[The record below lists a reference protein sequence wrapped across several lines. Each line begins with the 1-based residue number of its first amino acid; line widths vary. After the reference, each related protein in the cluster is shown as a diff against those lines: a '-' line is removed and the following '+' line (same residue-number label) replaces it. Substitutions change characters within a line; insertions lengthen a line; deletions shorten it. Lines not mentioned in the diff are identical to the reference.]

1 MRKLLLLFAFL
12 CAVPVMAQNPTLV
25 QGGSYQ
31 RSTTTT
37 VSFSTANGQNTT
49 GNQLIAYAYCSNTA
63 TLTIADVNTG
73 GSPNT
78 WVPIVSNEAVPAG
91 GVRSLWIAYSAQVA
105 PTLDTAT
112 VTANTACTNG
122 LTGIAMEFNNLTN
135 AGFDKGP
142 ASTAGLTSGS
152 VTPSNNIELV
162 VGILA
167 GGGTSLNAVAGTG
180 YTLIGAND
188 TGSFQAAIEY
198 KVVTTCGAQTA
209 SFTTVTGTNLTGI
222 LTFTGTASSTCAA
235 GNPSGTVGGSGTS
248 GGNGTI
254 GKK

>member
-25 QGGSYQ
+25 QGG
-31 RSTTTT
+31 TVVHAGAATT
-37 VSFSTANGQNTT
+37 VSFQSLNGLFTT
-49 GNQLIAYAYCSNTA
+49 GNSALVFSYCSTTA

-73 GSPNT
+73 GTPQT
-78 WVPIVSNEAVPAG
+78 WTNIINNVAVPAG
-91 GVRSLWIAYSAQVA
+91 GVWSAWIAYTTNVT
-105 PTLDTAT
+105 PTLDTMT
-112 VTANTACTNG
+112 VTANTACTDFYAG
-122 LTGIAMEFNNLTN
+122 AAEANNLTSS
-135 AGFDKGP
+135 GFDKGP
-142 ASTAGLTSGS
+142 ASAAGLTSGS

-162 VGILA
+162 LGVIVGGD
-167 GGGTSLNAVAGTG
+167 GGANNVAGTG
-180 YTLIGAND
+180 YTLISSND
-188 TGSFQAAIEY
+188 TGGRNPGWES

-209 SFTTVTGTNLTGI
+209 SFTSSSGTTQTNI
-222 LTFTGTASSTCAA
+222 LTFKGTASSTCAA